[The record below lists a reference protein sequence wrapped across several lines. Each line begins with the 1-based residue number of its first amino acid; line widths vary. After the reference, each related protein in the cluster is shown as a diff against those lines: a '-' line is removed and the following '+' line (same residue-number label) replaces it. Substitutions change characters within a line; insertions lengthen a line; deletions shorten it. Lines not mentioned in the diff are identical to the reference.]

1 MPAKKGNRP
10 RAVGALQN
18 GSEATDPRDPSSL
31 AAEAYGIVRQR
42 ILRGELRM
50 GQVISR
56 RHLAT
61 ELGMSFLP
69 VTEALLRLE
78 FEGLLE
84 SRPRAG
90 TRVRI
95 PSREDVL
102 GHYLVREAL
111 EVRAA
116 TLFAQTAT
124 AADRAELKKL
134 AQRVDLLSAQPD
146 RTLFVIL
153 HNKLHQRIA
162 ECTKCRA
169 LCDAI
174 EKTHALA
181 STWYCI
187 TRQTNPDNPPMW
199 HQILLAELSSGDAER
214 AAAAVRDHIALGRD
228 YAIEQLEPYFKLR
241 DVNGKHFTRTAA
253 REPRSGDVAPGRRR
267 HGKDA
272 ASRRVSRGRAVAA
285 RSR

>member
-1 MPAKKGNRP
+1 
-10 RAVGALQN
+10 
-18 GSEATDPRDPSSL
+18 
-31 AAEAYGIVRQR
+31 
-42 ILRGELRM
+42 M
-50 GQVISR
+50 GQAISR
-56 RHLAT
+56 RTIAA

-111 EVRAA
+111 EVQAGL
-116 TLFAQTAT
+116 LFAQVAT
-124 AADRAELKKL
+124 VAERAELKKM
-134 AQRVDLLSAQPD
+134 AARVDILSARSD

-162 ECTKCRA
+162 ECTRCAA
-169 LCDAI
+169 LCDVI

-187 TRQTNPDNPPMW
+187 TRQLNPDNPPRW
-199 HQILLAELSSGDAER
+199 HRELIEELCSGNSER
-214 AAAAVRDHIALGRD
+214 AADAVRKHIALGRD

-241 DVNGKHFTRTAA
+241 EESGETFA
-253 REPRSGDVAPGRRR
+253 RSE
-267 HGKDA
+267 
-272 ASRRVSRGRAVAA
+272 RAVATTKASDRRRGGKYSAPRTERRQA
-285 RSR
+285 RSRRTNPRVGRTSS

>member
-1 MPAKKGNRP
+1 
-10 RAVGALQN
+10 
-18 GSEATDPRDPSSL
+18 
-31 AAEAYGIVRQR
+31 
-42 ILRGELRM
+42 
-50 GQVISR
+50 
-56 RHLAT
+56 
-61 ELGMSFLP
+61 MSFLP

-111 EVRAA
+111 EVQAGV
-116 TLFAQTAT
+116 LFAQVAT
-124 AADRAELKKL
+124 VAERAELKKM
-134 AQRVDLLSAQPD
+134 AARVDILSARSD

-162 ECTKCRA
+162 ECTRCAA
-169 LCDAI
+169 LCDVI

-187 TRQTNPDNPPMW
+187 TRQLNPDNPPRW
-199 HQILLAELSSGDAER
+199 HRELIEELCSSDPER
-214 AAAAVRDHIALGRD
+214 AANAVRKHIALGRD
-228 YAIEQLEPYFKLR
+228 YAIEQLAPYFKLR
-241 DVNGKHFTRTAA
+241 EESGETFA
-253 REPRSGDVAPGRRR
+253 RSE
-267 HGKDA
+267 
-272 ASRRVSRGRAVAA
+272 RAVAA
-285 RSR
+285 SKISDRRRGSKYAAPRPERRQPRARRANARVRTSS